1 MSAAARHGAAM
12 SPQDQAGRV
21 AIVTGANRGLGLELV
36 KALSARGA
44 TVVMACRDVA
54 AGLAQADALQR
65 VNPSAALQVV
75 RLDLADLASV
85 QSFAAAMQARFAQI
99 DLLLHNAAA
108 ILVPKALTR
117 DGFEQHIGVN
127 HLGAFALTAGL
138 LPLMQA
144 TAGAR
149 IVSFGSLAHRLTKGL
164 DFADPHYARSAYAPM
179 DAYGRS
185 KLAAMSFAFELDRRL
200 RAAGMPLRALAAHP
214 GYAATNPDLGGLFMR
229 LSTRLFAQ
237 PPAQGALP
245 ALQAALAADAEG
257 GDYYGPGGF
266 KELSGRPVKVQA
278 RAEARDAA
286 LAAQL
291 WAWSEQAT
299 GLRIPL

>member
-1 MSAAARHGAAM
+1 MSAA
-12 SPQDQAGRV
+12 DQAGRV

-65 VNPSAALQVV
+65 AQPAAALQVV
-75 RLDLADLASV
+75 RLDLADLGSV
-85 QSFAAAMQARFAQI
+85 RCFAESMQARFARI

-117 DGFEQHIGVN
+117 DGFEMHLGVN
-127 HLGAFALTAGL
+127 HLGAFALTAQL
-138 LPLMQA
+138 LPLMRDVP
-144 TAGAR
+144 GAR
-149 IVSFGSLAHRLTKGL
+149 LVSFGSLAHRLTKGL
-164 DFADPHYARSAYAPM
+164 DFADPHYAHSAYTPM

-200 RAAGMPLRALAAHP
+200 RAAGLPLRALAAHP

-237 PPAQGALP
+237 PPAMGTLP

-266 KELSGRPVKVQA
+266 KELSGAPVKVQA
-278 RAEARDAA
+278 RAEAHDRA
-286 LAAQL
+286 LAARL
-291 WAWSEQAT
+291 WTWSEQAT
-299 GLRIPL
+299 GLRIAL

>member
-1 MSAAARHGAAM
+1 M
-12 SPQDQAGRV
+12 PQQAEASGRV

-36 KALSARGA
+36 KALCARGLQ
-44 TVVMACRDVA
+44 VIMACRDVA
-54 AGLAQADALQR
+54 AGEAQAAALRALQ
-65 VNPSAALQVV
+65 PQA
-75 RLDLADLASV
+75 RLSVLPIDLADLASV
-85 QSFAAAMQARFAQI
+85 QRFAEQVHARHARL

-108 ILVPKALTR
+108 ILVPKTLTR
-117 DGFEQHIGVN
+117 DGFEQHLGVN
-127 HLGAFALTAGL
+127 HLGAFALTARL
-138 LPLMQA
+138 LLLMQDVP
-144 TAGAR
+144 GAR

-164 DFADPHYARSAYAPM
+164 DFTDPHFAQSAYTPM

-200 RAAGMPLRALAAHP
+200 RAAGLPLRALVAHP
-214 GYAATNPDLGGLFMR
+214 GYAATNPNLGGFFMR

-237 PPAQGALP
+237 PPAQGVLP

-266 KELSGRPVKVQA
+266 KELRGPPVKV
-278 RAEARDAA
+278 EARPEAYDPA

-291 WAWSEQAT
+291 WAWSERQT
-299 GLRIPL
+299 GLRLPL